1 SSRRRHTRFSRD
13 WSSDVCSSDLDPQ
26 IITVNDV
33 TGPTFNEALPADITI
48 SCEDVIPAAEELTA
62 IDCTNPINQNI
73 QNLTSDFYL
82 DMNKIISSY
91 DSNNDGFGT
100 MFSDVLVTD
109 ILEDDVS
116 QDVIDYFNGVTVSL
130 TADAVSGALNPR
142 VRQNYQGFALYN
154 GKMTLTLS
162 EPITFQISGNPT
174 LTSGEKLTFSGDGN
188 QLYPFPGSPGVN
200 FFGDQNIVTTLTT
213 PYIVYNSGDVTV
225 QNSAQVFGGR
235 GTSLIAQ
242 QEDPT

>member
-1 SSRRRHTRFSRD
+1 VTYTDSALTGG
-13 WSSDVCSSDLDPQ
+13 CSSTTGTFTRTFTVTDENGNEETCTQEITVEDTIAPTFDTTAPTDAIEVACTEDIPAAATITATDNCGAATVYVDEVRTDGACFGQYTIERRWIAIDECGNQTVSDPQ

-109 ILEDDVS
+109 ILEDGVS

-130 TADAVSGALNPR
+130 T
-142 VRQNYQGFALYN
+142 
-154 GKMTLTLS
+154 
-162 EPITFQISGNPT
+162 
-174 LTSGEKLTFSGDGN
+174 
-188 QLYPFPGSPGVN
+188 
-200 FFGDQNIVTTLTT
+200 
-213 PYIVYNSGDVTV
+213 
-225 QNSAQVFGGR
+225 
-235 GTSLIAQ
+235 
-242 QEDPT
+242 